1 MPSILVAYATKHGT
15 TRAVAEVIAGELR
28 ARSLSVTLCAVDDV
42 HDLRAFDAVVL
53 GGPLYHGHWHREA
66 SRFLMR
72 HRLALEALSLAVFA
86 LDPSDGPERE
96 PAHRERAC
104 GQLEGA
110 LRKAPWLTPVDTQR
124 FGAALD
130 PSRLHSIFNRTP
142 AAEWRD
148 WAASAAG
155 RPPSPPRSA
164 SSPSR
169 RRRPRQRRPQQCRR
183 GCWSHAPANAQQPR
197 LDRGSRRP
205 R

>member
-148 WAASAAG
+148 WAAVRRWAAALPAALG
-155 RPPSPPRSA
+155 IEPIAAATPAPTTPAAMPPRVLVA
-164 SSPSR
+164 R
-169 RRRPRQRRPQQCRR
+169 A
-183 GCWSHAPANAQQPR
+183 G
-197 LDRGSRRP
+197 
-205 R
+205 